1 MKRHDLVR
9 VNGAELRALRLGMG
23 LRQADLAVLAG
34 IDTSYLSMLETGR
47 RPRASAGVAAG
58 LARALAV
65 DPASI
70 TVS

>member
-1 MKRHDLVR
+1 M
-9 VNGAELRALRLGMG
+9 NGAGLRALRLAQG

-47 RPRASAGVAAG
+47 RPRASAGVAAE

-65 DPASI
+65 DLPSI
-70 TVS
+70 IVKK

>member
-1 MKRHDLVR
+1 MKRHDLVW

-47 RPRASAGVAAG
+47 RPRASVGVATG

-65 DPASI
+65 DPTSI
-70 TVS
+70 IVS